1 LSKNKKLPQDISNL
15 LAFAIRDL
23 IWYKDKI
30 ISFFN
35 ECGVPKSIII
45 EIERNK
51 KQATLKTVQ
60 FVLDELFTKG
70 DDGYN
75 VAKTILTKIYYWK
88 DIHSVPIERKD
99 NAINSLKEL
108 QKAYKQY
115 NAQEQ
120 YNKEQAMQNAR
131 EERVK
136 MKALDHNKLKDF
148 RDRFDQIFILDP
160 QERGNSFEKLLNDVF
175 DYYFIDSFK
184 GFKRTGEQIDGQ
196 FYFDGHWYYIEVR
209 WKEDQA
215 KAADISVLRDR
226 ARNAFSGDVRAVF
239 ISFNGFT
246 DDCIKSLETSGE
258 KVILLNGYDFRL
270 VLECNI
276 ALDVLL
282 HNIQAHLIKN
292 KINYISAKDI
302 IEMIE
307 NK

>member
-1 LSKNKKLPQDISNL
+1 MSNNKRLPQDISNL
-15 LAFAIRDL
+15 LALAIRDL
-23 IWYKDKI
+23 IWFKDKI

-70 DDGYN
+70 DDGYH

-99 NAINSLKEL
+99 NAVKSLKEL
-108 QKAYKQY
+108 QKAYIQY

-120 YNKEQAMQNAR
+120 YNKEQTMQKAR

-136 MKALDHNKLKDF
+136 MKELDHNKLKDF
-148 RDRFDQIFILDP
+148 RNRFDQIFILNP
-160 QERGNSFEKLLNDVF
+160 QERGNSYEKLLNDVF
-175 DYYFIDSFK
+175 DYYFTDSFK

-209 WKEDQA
+209 WKEEQA
-215 KAADISVLRDR
+215 RAADISVLRDR

-246 DDCIKSLETSGE
+246 DDCINSLETSGE
-258 KVILLNGYDFRL
+258 KVILLDGYDFRL

-282 HNIQAHLIKN
+282 HNIQAHLIKS
-292 KINYISAKDI
+292 KINYISAKEI
-302 IEMIE
+302 IEIIE
-307 NK
+307 RK

>member
-1 LSKNKKLPQDISNL
+1 MSDNKRLPQDISNL
-15 LAFAIRDL
+15 LAIAIRDL
-23 IWYKDKI
+23 IWYKEKI

-35 ECGVPKSIII
+35 ECCVPKSIII
-45 EIERNK
+45 QVEKNK
-51 KQATLKTVQ
+51 HQATIKTVQ
-60 FVLDELFTKG
+60 FVLDELFAKG

-88 DIHSVPIERKD
+88 DIYSIPIDRKD
-99 NAINSLKEL
+99 KAISSLKEL

-120 YNKEQAMQNAR
+120 YNKEKEMQKVR

-136 MKALDHNKLKDF
+136 IKALDHNKLKDF
-148 RDRFDQIFILDP
+148 RDRFDQLFILDP
-160 QERGNSFEKLLNDVF
+160 QERGNLFEKLLNDVF

-184 GFKRTGEQIDGQ
+184 GFKRIGEQIDGQ

-209 WKEDQA
+209 WKEDQTI
-215 KAADISVLRDR
+215 AADISILRDR

-246 DDCIKSLETSGE
+246 DDCINSLESSGE

-292 KINYISAKDI
+292 KVNYVSAKDI
-302 IEMIE
+302 IEIIQ

>member
-1 LSKNKKLPQDISNL
+1 MSKNKKLPQDISNL

>member
-1 LSKNKKLPQDISNL
+1 LSNNNRLPLDISNL
-15 LAFAIRDL
+15 LALAIRDL

-45 EIERNK
+45 EIEKNK

-60 FVLDELFTKG
+60 FVLNELFIKG
-70 DDGYN
+70 EDGYN

-88 DIHSVPIERKD
+88 DIHSIPIDRKD
-99 NAINSLKEL
+99 DAINSLKEL
-108 QKAYKQY
+108 QKAYKLY

-120 YNKEQAMQNAR
+120 YNKEQVMQKAR

-148 RDRFDQIFILDP
+148 RDRFDQIFILEP
-160 QERGNSFEKLLNDVF
+160 QERGNSYEKLLNDVF
-175 DYYFIDSFK
+175 DYYFIDSFN

-209 WKEDQA
+209 WKENQA
-215 KAADISVLRDR
+215 IAADISVLRDR

-246 DDCIKSLETSGE
+246 DDCINSLETSGE

-292 KINYISAKDI
+292 KINYVSAKDI

-307 NK
+307 N

>member
-1 LSKNKKLPQDISNL
+1 LSNNKRLPQDISNL
-15 LAFAIRDL
+15 LALAIRDL
-23 IWYKDKI
+23 IWFKDKI

-70 DDGYN
+70 DDGYH

-99 NAINSLKEL
+99 NAVKSLKEL
-108 QKAYKQY
+108 QKAYIQY

-120 YNKEQAMQNAR
+120 YNKEQTMQKAR

-136 MKALDHNKLKDF
+136 MKELDHNKLKDF
-148 RDRFDQIFILDP
+148 RNRFDQIFILNP
-160 QERGNSFEKLLNDVF
+160 QERGNSYEKLLNDVF
-175 DYYFIDSFK
+175 DYYFTDSFK

-209 WKEDQA
+209 WKEEQA
-215 KAADISVLRDR
+215 RAADISVLRDR

-246 DDCIKSLETSGE
+246 DDCINSLETSGE
-258 KVILLNGYDFRL
+258 KVILLDGYDFRL

-282 HNIQAHLIKN
+282 HNIQAHLIKS
-292 KINYISAKDI
+292 KINYISAKEI
-302 IEMIE
+302 IEIIE
-307 NK
+307 RK

>member
-1 LSKNKKLPQDISNL
+1 MSNNKRLPQDISNL

-45 EIERNK
+45 EIEKNK

-60 FVLDELFTKG
+60 IVLDELFTKG
-70 DDGYN
+70 DDGYQ
-75 VAKTILTKIYYWK
+75 VARTILTKIYYWK
-88 DIHSVPIERKD
+88 DIHSVPIDRKD

-120 YNKEQAMQNAR
+120 YNKEQVMQKTR

-136 MKALDHNKLKDF
+136 MKELDHNKLKDF
-148 RDRFDQIFILDP
+148 RDRFDQIFILEP
-160 QERGNSFEKLLNDVF
+160 QERGNLFEKLLNDVF

-209 WKEDQA
+209 WKEDKA
-215 KAADISVLRDR
+215 IAADISVLRDR

-246 DDCIKSLETSGE
+246 DDCISSLETSGE

-282 HNIQAHLIKN
+282 YNIQAYLIKN

-302 IEMIE
+302 IEKLE
-307 NK
+307 SK